1 MLIWLLIASCF
12 AQIEGQWLTTDK
24 SGVVEVKAVNGKYQA
39 VIVDGTRPKDAK
51 DEKNPDE
58 NLRSRLLLGMELFS
72 GLMQDEDDKNEFY
85 GGKIYDPDNGKTYKC
100 KATLKGDVLEIRGFI
115 GISLIGRT
123 VEWTRIKP
131 QPLSENKSSKK

>member
-1 MLIWLLIASCF
+1 MLFWLFVVSCF

-24 SGVVEVKAVNGKYQA
+24 SGIVEVKAVEGKYQG
-39 VIVDGTRPKDAK
+39 VIVGGTRPKDAK

-58 NLRSRLLLGMELFS
+58 KLRSRLLLGMELFS
-72 GLMQDEDDKNEFY
+72 GLLQDEDDKDEFF
-85 GGKIYDPDNGKTYKC
+85 GGKIYDPDNGKTYQC

-123 VEWTRIKP
+123 VEWTRVP
-131 QPLSENKSSKK
+131 VQPLSENKSSKK

>member
-1 MLIWLLIASCF
+1 MLIWLFIASCF

-24 SGVVEVKAVNGKYQA
+24 SGIVEVTQVNGRYQG

-51 DEKNPDE
+51 DYKNPDE
-58 NLRSRLLLGMELFS
+58 KLRSRLLLGMELFS
-72 GLMQDEDDKNEFY
+72 GLKQDEDDKNEFY
-85 GGKIYDPDNGKTYKC
+85 GGKIYDPDNGKTYQC

-123 VEWTRIKP
+123 VEWTRVNT